1 MSYLL
6 DTNALI
12 GLLFCPDILS
22 EDANR
27 IMQESEELSVSIASL
42 CELGIKQSIGKIDID
57 ASAADI
63 TDACKKLDVSI
74 LAISPEHIDRMR
86 ILPLIHRD
94 PFDRIIIAQAITEDM
109 VLITKDNIIPQ
120 YKEVEILW

>member
-27 IMQESEELSVSIASL
+27 IMQESDALAVSIASL
-42 CELGIKQSIGKIDID
+42 WELGIKQSIGKIDID
-57 ASAADI
+57 ASAEDI
-63 TDACKKLDVSI
+63 SDACRRLDVNILSI
-74 LAISPEHIDRMR
+74 APGHIDRMR
-86 ILPLIHRD
+86 NLPLIHRD
-94 PFDRIIIAQAITEDM
+94 PFDRIIIAQAIIEDM
-109 VLITKDNIIPQ
+109 VLITKDSIIPQ
-120 YKEVEILW
+120 YKEVKTLW

>member
-1 MSYLL
+1 
-6 DTNALI
+6 
-12 GLLFCPDILS
+12 
-22 EDANR
+22 
-27 IMQESEELSVSIASL
+27 
-42 CELGIKQSIGKIDID
+42 
-57 ASAADI
+57 
-63 TDACKKLDVSI
+63 
-74 LAISPEHIDRMR
+74 MR